1 MHRQGLL
8 PLFADTALREV
19 WVRLPEEQRRE
30 IVVLYARLAARAAKN
45 ETLKETKEGAHEA
58 TDP

>member
-1 MHRQGLL
+1 
-8 PLFADTALREV
+8 V